1 MTTQKEDAESIVGNE
16 ISEELEEEEAKI
28 VDKSEVSDNVPEIV
42 VKSEEDKPLVEEAKH
57 KDDEEEDKED
67 EDEKKKKKDM
77 KKDKADFVQVENI
90 ETETTV
96 TVSSNADVLEAIEGL
111 KADLAI
117 ESVPVHPLD
126 VAVAELKSVY
136 DEALELPNPQ
146 EALQMIQEPFESL
159 MLVIQSGVAKT
170 EPEDEVEITEDS
182 EIAKALSVITQ
193 ELGLLRAEVSTM
205 KSQPQNVLPK
215 QPEVPIRRSLSPELF
230 VQPVTETT
238 KSSTPNLRKIVER
251 SVTVQ

>member
-1 MTTQKEDAESIVGNE
+1 MTTQKEDAESIVGSE
-16 ISEELEEEEAKI
+16 IAEELDEEEAK
-28 VDKSEVSDNVPEIV
+28 VVSLSEASDNDPEIV

-57 KDDEEEDKED
+57 EDDEEEDEED
-67 EDEKKKKKDM
+67 EDKDKKKKKKDM
-77 KKDKADFVQVENI
+77 KKEEKAEVVVALDA
-90 ETETTV
+90 
-96 TVSSNADVLEAIEGL
+96 SDVMKALEGI

-126 VAVAELKSVY
+126 VAVAQLKSVY

-170 EPEDEVEITEDS
+170 EPEEEVEATEDG

-215 QPEVPIRRSLSPELF
+215 QPEVPIRRSISPELF
-230 VQPVTETT
+230 LQPITEEV
-238 KSSTPNLRKIVER
+238 KSSTPKLYATVRK
-251 SVTVQ
+251 SVIG